1 MPERAKR
8 VVLLPVEQASYLDSL
23 VQSGAYASESDV
35 VIAGLE
41 ALQARDQTIE
51 EWLREEVL
59 PAYDAI
65 QADPSRLIPAEEVLA
80 KLRSHAQRRED
91 AGA

>member
-8 VVLLPVEQASYLDSL
+8 IVLLPVEQASYLDSL

-59 PAYDAI
+59 
-65 QADPSRLIPAEEVLA
+65 SRL
-80 KLRSHAQRRED
+80 
-91 AGA
+91 